1 MHIYFLPVDS
11 SILWIVIFYD
21 LYFQVRNA
29 IQALQEMSSPSSMGG
44 TSHGPYPAHSNPNIH
59 RQPGSVPILERS
71 SSQPPDMFCW
81 EDSIQSIPPHRITSC
96 TETETQTDDTLEQ
109 SIEHFVLQN
118 PTKVLQMLG
127 LTPDLLPIKGSPCGG
142 LRRSRTNPDNHLHAI
157 AVNKVI
163 LNNNNHDNH
172 DVSIEINCGRS
183 SFDEEETIK
192 TPWDFTVSTDTRR
205 FLPREASDNGICEA
219 VSNVQPTDS

>member
-1 MHIYFLPVDS
+1 
-11 SILWIVIFYD
+11 
-21 LYFQVRNA
+21 
-29 IQALQEMSSPSSMGG
+29 MGG

-59 RQPGSVPILERS
+59 RHPGSVPMLERS

-81 EDSIQSIPPHRITSC
+81 EDSLQSIPPHRITSYA
-96 TETETQTDDTLEQ
+96 ETETQTDNILEQ
-109 SIEHFVLQN
+109 IIEQFILQN

-127 LTPDLLPIKGSPCGG
+127 LTPDLLPMKGSSCGG
-142 LRRSRTNPDNHLHAI
+142 LRRSRTTPDNHLHAI

-183 SFDEEETIK
+183 SFDEETIQAQ
-192 TPWDFTVSTDTRR
+192 WDFTVSPNTRR
-205 FLPREASDNGICEA
+205 FLPREASAKNICEA